1 METRG
6 DRRRHQVAVLI
17 RVATDGVPI
26 DPEWVEEQLDD
37 HVMDNHLKS
46 QRVPFIPTVMQ
57 SHSTSS

>member
-1 METRG
+1 M
-6 DRRRHQVAVLI
+6 I

-37 HVMDNHLKS
+37 HVMDSHLKS